1 MPITEEVLEATTLG
15 RAINDASDK
24 TLRAV
29 LKSICAKN
37 DQARNEAES
46 QLLVTDTDPDTEES
60 SGNNKR
66 QVPLYAFCINCEKE
80 FDVTTNTKESCR
92 YHPGDD
98 YSNWRLRRS
107 MLDKLIHNRTK

>member
-66 QVPLYAFCINCEKE
+66 QVPHYAFCINCEKE